1 MPNASSLACLAAWTV
16 DPQCRIPNGLVVAKL
31 LLCVAYIFINPC
43 VERNRERV
51 WVCFVARS
59 RVTANPTILRLRGG
73 VRSGADAGGLQFCHL
88 LDCWEITVP

>member
-1 MPNASSLACLAAWTV
+1 MQN
-16 DPQCRIPNGLVVAKL
+16 PQWAGGGEIVVGCAL
-31 LLCVAYIFINPC
+31 LIFINPC